1 MTTLRTFLLPLVL
14 GGALLPAAAAQ
25 QPVPATALPQAGDGE
40 LDAVVA
46 AVFRSPAFRQRFAE
60 SYLAD
65 TEIEPPVTDD
75 DRDLLV
81 EIGELLAVPAEQ
93 GGPKTD
99 EAIGLLRGRVGPSA
113 SAVLDFTLA
122 NLLAQKERSGEAA
135 AAYQRAV
142 DKKPKFRRAWNN
154 LGLLQVR
161 SGDFRGAALSLAR
174 VLELG
179 GGNAFTYGL
188 LGVAHGNN
196 DDHLAAESA
205 YRMASLL
212 DPLTVDWRLGLA
224 RSLFKQRRF
233 AEAATLCGTLIGGNP
248 DRADLWLLQANA
260 FVGMNEPKKAIENL
274 ELVDK
279 LGKATTDSLN
289 LLGDVYVNEDLPD
302 LAASAY
308 ERAMA
313 KDQKGDPQRA
323 LRAAKALAARSA
335 HAECERLLAA
345 IGTHYA
351 AKLDETAKK
360 EILKLQAR
368 LAVARGS
375 GEDEAKI
382 LEQVVALDPLDGEA
396 LLLLGQWCARSGKPE
411 QAVLHYERAAGL
423 PAFEADAKVRHAQ
436 LLVGQGK
443 YAEAVPMLK
452 RAQQL
457 KPRDHVQQY
466 LEQVERSVTGK

>member
-1 MTTLRTFLLPLVL
+1 MTTTLSRFLW
-14 GGALLPAAAAQ
+14 ATLLCGVAATLAPAQVPAA
-25 QPVPATALPQAGDGE
+25 PE
-40 LDAVVA
+40 LDAAVA
-46 AVFRSPAFRQRFAE
+46 ALFRSPGFQQRFAE

-65 TEIEPPVTDD
+65 TEVEPAITDD
-75 DRDLLV
+75 DRDVLAEV
-81 EIGELLAVPAEQ
+81 STLLARPVEQ
-93 GGPKTD
+93 GGPGTD
-99 EAIGLLRGRVGPSA
+99 QAIALLQQNVGPAA
-113 SAVLDFTLA
+113 SAVFDFTLA
-122 NLLAQKERSGEAA
+122 NLLAQKERVAEAV
-135 AAYQRAV
+135 AAYQSAV
-142 DKKPKFRRAWNN
+142 AKKPKFRRAWNN
-154 LGLLQVR
+154 LGLLQVKT
-161 SGDFRGAALSLAR
+161 GDHRGAAQALAR

-188 LGVAHGNN
+188 LGVSLGNL

-224 RSLFKQRRF
+224 RSFFKQRRF
-233 AEAATLCGTLIGGNP
+233 AEAATLCGTLIAGNP

-279 LGKATTDSLN
+279 LGKATADSLN

-323 LRAAKALAARSA
+323 LRAARALAARSA
-335 HAECERLLAA
+335 HTECERLLTA
-345 IGTHYA
+345 IGKHYA

-375 GEDEAKI
+375 GEEEAKI

-436 LLVGQGK
+436 LLVGHGK
-443 YAEAVPMLK
+443 YSEAVPLLK

>member
-1 MTTLRTFLLPLVL
+1 MTTSLLRFLQV
-14 GGALLPAAAAQ
+14 ALLCGVAATTAPAQA
-25 QPVPATALPQAGDGE
+25 PATPE
-40 LDAVVA
+40 LDAAVA
-46 AVFRSPAFRQRFAE
+46 ALFRSPGFLQRFAE

-65 TEIEPPVTDD
+65 TEVEPAITDD
-75 DRDLLV
+75 DRDV
-81 EIGELLAVPAEQ
+81 LAEVSQLMARPVEQ
-93 GGPKTD
+93 GGPGTD
-99 EAIGLLRGRVGPSA
+99 QAIALLQQSVGPAA
-113 SAVLDFTLA
+113 SAVFDFTLA
-122 NLLAQKERSGEAA
+122 NLLAQKDRVAEAV
-135 AAYQRAV
+135 AAYQQAV
-142 DKKPKFRRAWNN
+142 AKKPKFRRAWNN
-154 LGLLQVR
+154 LGLLQVK
-161 SGDFRGAALSLAR
+161 SGDHRGAAQALAR

-188 LGVAHGNN
+188 LGVSLGNL

-212 DPLTVDWRLGLA
+212 DPLTMDWRLGLA
-224 RSLFKQRRF
+224 RSFFKQRRF

-274 ELVDK
+274 ELVDR

-289 LLGDVYVNEDLPD
+289 LLGDVYVNEDLAD

-368 LAVARGS
+368 LAVARGA
-375 GEDEAKI
+375 GEEEAKI

-443 YAEAVPMLK
+443 NAEAVPLLK

-466 LEQVERSVTGK
+466 LEQVERSATGK